1 MQFHRATILPKEGS
15 VKFLINI
22 FEGSGEFE
30 LCEGG
35 SVAVSGK
42 ISVPENVNKELLNLP
57 KPQTKTEPDVLPL
70 NSADIY
76 KELRLRG
83 YDYEG
88 IFRGVAESDNRGING
103 KLKWENNWISF
114 IDTMLQFSILGQNTR
129 ELYLPT
135 RLQRIVINPKLHAEH
150 ISSLPEGDNVPVTS
164 YRNISVIKSG
174 GVEIRGMKASLAPR
188 RQQAQAPPKLEKYQF
203 IPYDNQNPLSEDT
216 EKARQQ
222 VLTAL
227 LQLVLENSSGALK
240 LKASEVVV
248 DRPIESALGPQIV
261 EILER
266 EPMVAVDYTV
276 VNSGAVDA
284 SSLDASGIKS
294 VIRDVTSN
302 PVDQNVH
309 LVVIV
314 DAFAHERSDII
325 QNSVAA
331 LKTGGFILAE
341 EPKGPVD
348 FESIDAAGLVVVSTA
363 VTSTKTYALLRK
375 PTEVPT
381 DATVIN
387 ITEKNFAWVEPLK
400 DALKQSESDGSR
412 LIYLVTQGEE
422 LTGLVGLVNCITK
435 EPGGNSVRA
444 FFLQDAKAEKFSLT
458 SRKYAEQLKKD
469 LVHNVLKNNVWGSFR
484 HILLEQ
490 LNDSGKLQVE
500 HAYIN
505 TLVRG
510 DLSSL
515 KWIEGPLTYYK
526 GDDPNSELCSVY
538 YAPLNFRDIMLAT
551 GKLPPDALPGDLA
564 GQDCILGLEFSGRDT
579 KGRRVMGMVAAR
591 SLATTV
597 LADPGFLWEVP
608 EKWSLEQASTIPVV
622 YGTVSRNN
630 LLPHTKCNFMFRF
643 SELLRFDCSRSIA
656 TRRIR
661 FGPRWYWWC
670 GPSIHRYSPT
680 HGMHRLHNGG

>member
-1 MQFHRATILPKEGS
+1 M
-15 VKFLINI
+15 INI

-30 LCEGG
+30 ICEGG

-42 ISVPENVNKELLNLP
+42 IFVPENVEKELLNLP
-57 KPQTKTEPDVLPL
+57 KLQVKDEPDVLPL
-70 NSADIY
+70 NAADVY

-88 IFRGVAESDNRGING
+88 LFRGVVEADNRGVNG

-135 RLQRIVINPKLHAEH
+135 RLQKIVINPKFHVEQV
-150 ISSLPEGDNVPVTS
+150 SELPEGDHVPVTS

-203 IPYDNQNPLSEDT
+203 VPYESASPLSEDND
-216 EKARQQ
+216 KARQQ
-222 VLTAL
+222 ALTAL

-240 LKASEVVV
+240 LKAAEAVV

-261 EILER
+261 DILER

-276 VNSGAVDA
+276 VSSSPVDA
-284 SSLDASGIKS
+284 SSLEASGIKTA
-294 VIRDVTSN
+294 IRDVSSN
-302 PVDQNVH
+302 PLDQNVH
-309 LVVIV
+309 LAVIV
-314 DAFAHERSDII
+314 DAFTHERSDVI
-325 QNSVAA
+325 QNAVAA
-331 LKTGGFILAE
+331 LKAGGFVLLE
-341 EPKGPVD
+341 EPKGPLD
-348 FESIDAAGLVVVSTA
+348 NESIAAAGLVTISTA
-363 VTSTKTYALLRK
+363 ATSTKTYALLRK
-375 PTEVPT
+375 PVEVPAE
-381 DATVIN
+381 ATVLN
-387 ITEKNFAWVEPLK
+387 VTEKNFSWVEPLK
-400 DALKQSESDGSR
+400 EALKQSESDASR
-412 LIYLVTQGEE
+412 KIYLVTQGEE
-422 LTGLVGLVNCITK
+422 LTGLVGLINCITK
-435 EPGGNSVRA
+435 EPGGTSVRA
-444 FFLQDAKAEKFSLT
+444 FFIQDAKADKFSL
-458 SRKYAEQLKKD
+458 SSPKYAKQLQKD
-469 LVHNVLKNNVWGSFR
+469 LVHNVLKGSVWGSFR
-484 HILLEQ
+484 HIQLEQ
-490 LNDSGKLQVE
+490 LSDSGKLQVE

-526 GDDPNSELCSVY
+526 GDDPKSELCSVY

-608 EKWSLEQASTIPVV
+608 EKWSLEEAATIPVV
-622 YGTVSRNN
+622 YGTVS
-630 LLPHTKCNFMFRF
+630 LPCF
-643 SELLRFDCSRSIA
+643 
-656 TRRIR
+656 
-661 FGPRWYWWC
+661 
-670 GPSIHRYSPT
+670 
-680 HGMHRLHNGG
+680 

>member
-1 MQFHRATILPKEGS
+1 MWKTFAKLRNEDFEQLPVIIQDVQFHRATILPKEGS

-22 FEGSGEFE
+22 FEGTGEFE
-30 LCEGG
+30 ICEGG

-42 ISVPENVNKELLNLP
+42 IYVPENVGKELLNLP
-57 KPQTKTEPDVLPL
+57 KPHTKEEADVLPL
-70 NSADIY
+70 VAADIY

-88 IFRGVAESDNRGING
+88 LFRGVVESDNRGLNG

-135 RLQRIVINPKLHAEH
+135 RLQKIIINPKLHTEY
-150 ISSLPEGDNVPVTS
+150 ISTLEEGENVPVTS

-188 RQQAQAPPKLEKYQF
+188 RQQAQAAPKLEKYQF
-203 IPYDNQNPLSEDT
+203 VPYENPIPLSEDND
-216 EKARQQ
+216 KARQQ
-222 VLTAL
+222 ALTVL

-261 EILER
+261 DILER

-276 VNSGAVDA
+276 VSPGPVDA
-284 SSLDASGIKS
+284 SLLEPSGIKT
-294 VIRDVTSN
+294 VIRDVSSN

-314 DAFAHERSDII
+314 DAFTHERSDII

-331 LKTGGFILAE
+331 LKAGGFILVE
-341 EPKGPVD
+341 EPKGPLD
-348 FESIDAAGLVVVSTA
+348 SESISAAGLVTISTA

-375 PTEVPT
+375 PADVPSN
-381 DATVIN
+381 ATVIN
-387 ITEKNFAWVEPLK
+387 ITEKNFSWVEPLK
-400 DALKQSESDGSR
+400 DALRESENDASR
-412 LIYLVTQGEE
+412 KIYLVTQGEE

-444 FFLQDAKAEKFSLT
+444 FFLQDAKAEKFSLS
-458 SRKYAEQLKKD
+458 SRKYSEQLKKD
-469 LVHNVLKNNVWGSFR
+469 LVHNVLKSNVWGSYR

-490 LNDSGKLQVE
+490 LSDSGHLQVE

-608 EKWSLEQASTIPVV
+608 EKWSLEEAATIPVV
-622 YGTVSRNN
+622 YGTVRKDSR
-630 LLPHTKCNFMFRF
+630 
-643 SELLRFDCSRSIA
+643 
-656 TRRIR
+656 
-661 FGPRWYWWC
+661 
-670 GPSIHRYSPT
+670 
-680 HGMHRLHNGG
+680 

>member
-1 MQFHRATILPKEGS
+1 M
-15 VKFLINI
+15 KFLINI

-30 LCEGG
+30 ICEGG

-42 ISVPENVNKELLNLP
+42 ISVPESVSKEFLNLP
-57 KPQTKTEPDVLPL
+57 KPQIKSDVDALPL

-88 IFRGVAESDNRGING
+88 IFRGVLESDNSGING
-103 KLKWENNWISF
+103 NLKWENNWISF

-135 RLQRIVINPKLHAEH
+135 RLQKMIINPKLHVEQ
-150 ISSLPEGDNVPVTS
+150 IEGDSVPVTS

-203 IPYDNQNPLSEDT
+203 VPFENPTPLAEDND
-216 EKARQQ
+216 KARQQ
-222 VLTAL
+222 ALTVL

-240 LKASEVVV
+240 LKATEVIA

-261 EILER
+261 DILER

-276 VNSGAVDA
+276 VNSKVDDV
-284 SSLDASGIKS
+284 SSLDALGIKS
-294 VIRDVTSN
+294 VVKDVHSN

-314 DAFAHERSDII
+314 DAFAHERSEII
-325 QNSVAA
+325 QNSAAA

-341 EPKGPVD
+341 EPKGRLDV
-348 FESIDAAGLVVVSTA
+348 ESIAAAGLVVVSTA
-363 VTSTKTYALLRK
+363 VTSTKIYALLRK
-375 PTEVPT
+375 PEPVPAN
-381 DATVIN
+381 ATVIN
-387 ITEKNFAWVEPLK
+387 ITEKNFSWVEPLK
-400 DALKQSESDGSR
+400 EALKESESDGSR
-412 LIYLVTQGEE
+412 KIYLVTQGEE

-444 FFLQDAKAEKFSLT
+444 FFIQASKAEKFSLS

-490 LNDSGKLQVE
+490 LRDSGKLQVE

-515 KWIEGPLTYYK
+515 KWIEGPLTFYK
-526 GDDPNSELCSVY
+526 GDDPNTELCSVY

-564 GQDCILGLEFSGRDT
+564 GQDCILGLEFSGRDS

-591 SLATTV
+591 SLATSV

-608 EKWSLEQASTIPVV
+608 EKWSLEEAATIPVV
-622 YGTVSRNN
+622 YGTVSYTHCN
-630 LLPHTKCNFMFRF
+630 LLDSSTN
-643 SELLRFDCSRSIA
+643 LLLSRV
-656 TRRIR
+656 T
-661 FGPRWYWWC
+661 
-670 GPSIHRYSPT
+670 T
-680 HGMHRLHNGG
+680 L

>member
-1 MQFHRATILPKEGS
+1 MRNEDFEQLPVIIQDVQFHRATILPKEGS

-30 LCEGG
+30 ICEGG

-42 ISVPENVNKELLNLP
+42 IFVPENVEKEQLNLP
-57 KPQTKTEPDVLPL
+57 KPQIKDEIDVLPL
-70 NSADIY
+70 NSADVY

-88 IFRGVAESDNRGING
+88 IFRGVVEADNRGVNG
-103 KLKWENNWISF
+103 KLKWESNWISF

-135 RLQRIVINPKLHAEH
+135 RLQKIIINPKLHVEQV
-150 ISSLPEGDNVPVTS
+150 SELPEGDHVPVTS
-164 YRNISVIKSG
+164 YRNISVIKAG

-203 IPYDNQNPLSEDT
+203 VPYETTNALSEDN

-222 VLTAL
+222 ALTVL

-240 LKASEVVV
+240 LKATEVVI
-248 DRPIESALGPQIV
+248 DRPVESALGPQIV
-261 EILER
+261 DILER
-266 EPMVAVDYTV
+266 EPMVAVDYTIV
-276 VNSGAVDA
+276 SPAAIDA
-284 SSLDASGIKS
+284 SIFESSGIKTA
-294 VIRDVTSN
+294 VKDVSSN
-302 PVDQNVH
+302 PIDQNIH
-309 LVVIV
+309 LAVIV
-314 DAFAHERSDII
+314 DAFTYERSDII
-325 QNSVAA
+325 QNAAAA
-331 LKTGGFILAE
+331 LKSGGFILSE

-348 FESIDAAGLVVVSTA
+348 NESITAAGLITISTI

-375 PTEVPT
+375 PAEASSKVT
-381 DATVIN
+381 ILN
-387 ITEKNFAWVEPLK
+387 ITEKNFSWVEPLK
-400 DALKQSESDGSR
+400 EALKESENDSSR
-412 LIYLVTQGEE
+412 KIYLVTQGEE

-435 EPGGNSVRA
+435 EPGGTTVRA
-444 FFLQDAKAEKFSLT
+444 FFIQAAKAEKFSLE
-458 SRKYAEQLKKD
+458 SPKYINQLKKD

-484 HILLEQ
+484 HIPLEQ
-490 LNDSGKLQVE
+490 LSDSGKLQVE

-526 GDDPNSELCSVY
+526 NDDPNSELCSVY

-608 EKWSLEQASTIPVV
+608 EKWSLEEAATIPVV
-622 YGTVSRNN
+622 YGTV
-630 LLPHTKCNFMFRF
+630 CNY
-643 SELLRFDCSRSIA
+643 I
-656 TRRIR
+656 TI
-661 FGPRWYWWC
+661 
-670 GPSIHRYSPT
+670 IT
-680 HGMHRLHNGG
+680 